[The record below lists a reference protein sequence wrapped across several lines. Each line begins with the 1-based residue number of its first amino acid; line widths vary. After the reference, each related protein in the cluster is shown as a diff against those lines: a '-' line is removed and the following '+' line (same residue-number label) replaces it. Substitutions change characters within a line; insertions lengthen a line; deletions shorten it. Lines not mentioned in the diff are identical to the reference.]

1 MLTYTGKK
9 NIVLQVGKF
18 TRSTLAAMTLSILLG
33 GVSLAK
39 EAPTY
44 AMVQINQQAL
54 FFNQMNKGAADEAK
68 KTGAKL
74 VVYNANNNPVSQ
86 NDAIENYIQQ
96 GVKGIMVDAIDV
108 NGILPAIAEAA
119 AKNIPVIAIDAVLP
133 ASGKQKAQVGV
144 DNIKG
149 GEILGNYFTTYVTA
163 HMGNKAKV
171 GIVGALN
178 SAIQNDRQK
187 GFENTLKGHSGI
199 TVVGVV
205 DGQNIQDNALTAAEN
220 LITGN
225 PSMTAI
231 YATGEPALLG
241 AIAAVENQGR
251 QKDIK
256 VFGWDLTSK
265 AISGIDQGYV
275 TAVLQQDPLNM
286 GVEAVKA
293 LNKVVAGQSVAKTI
307 NVPAT
312 VVTAS
317 NVNAFRAQFK

>member
-1 MLTYTGKK
+1 MLINAGKK
-9 NIVLQVGKF
+9 NIASQMARF
-18 TRSTLAAMTLSILLG
+18 SRTALAAVTLTLLFSG
-33 GVSLAK
+33 AAAAA
-39 EAPTY
+39 ETPTY

-68 KTGAKL
+68 KSGVKL
-74 VVYNANNNPVSQ
+74 VIYNANNNPVSQ

-133 ASGKQKAQVGV
+133 ASGKHKAQVGV

-149 GEILGNYFTTYVTA
+149 GEILGNYFTDYVKKS
-163 HMGNKAKV
+163 MGDKAKV

-187 GFENTLKGHSGI
+187 GFENTLKGHAGI
-199 TVVGVV
+199 SVVGVV

-293 LNKVVAGQSVAKTI
+293 MNKVVAGQSIEKNI

-312 VVTAS
+312 VVTKA
-317 NVNAFRAQFK
+317 NVDKYRAEFK